1 MRCYDMAVVGAGPA
15 GCTAALYAARAG
27 LDVLVLERLGPG
39 GQMAQTQ
46 HIENYPGFPDGADG
60 AALAD
65 GMKAGAARA
74 GAIFLLA
81 DVRSAQL
88 TGRVKELQT
97 DGGPVLARTVVL
109 ATGAGPRRL
118 GLPQEDELPGVSYC
132 AACDGA
138 FFRGKDV
145 AVVGGG
151 NSAVSEALLLSR
163 LCRHVSL
170 VHRRSTFRASAAELA
185 ALEKQDNVTF
195 CRNSIVTELLGRER
209 LTGIRL
215 QNGRE
220 LEISGL
226 FVCIGRTPV
235 SALGGEQLR
244 RTPDGYYCADETT
257 RTGLPGVFAAG
268 DVREKQL
275 RQIVTAVS
283 DGAAAAQQAEHYLGK
298 MSRRAEI

>member
-1 MRCYDMAVVGAGPA
+1 M
-15 GCTAALYAARAG
+15 
-27 LDVLVLERLGPG
+27 
-39 GQMAQTQ
+39 
-46 HIENYPGFPDGADG
+46 
-60 AALAD
+60 
-65 GMKAGAARA
+65 
-74 GAIFLLA
+74 
-81 DVRSAQL
+81 
-88 TGRVKELQT
+88 
-97 DGGPVLARTVVL
+97 L

-283 DGAAAAQQAEHYLGK
+283 DGAAAAQRRR
-298 MSRRAEI
+298 SRRSIIWAKRPAGRKYSADPCRSSRRRARLRHRSACAYAARMPPGPWNRWPRPPARSPAYPHSA

>member
-1 MRCYDMAVVGAGPA
+1 M
-15 GCTAALYAARAG
+15 
-27 LDVLVLERLGPG
+27 
-39 GQMAQTQ
+39 
-46 HIENYPGFPDGADG
+46 
-60 AALAD
+60 
-65 GMKAGAARA
+65 
-74 GAIFLLA
+74 
-81 DVRSAQL
+81 
-88 TGRVKELQT
+88 
-97 DGGPVLARTVVL
+97 
-109 ATGAGPRRL
+109 
-118 GLPQEDELPGVSYC
+118 
-132 AACDGA
+132 
-138 FFRGKDV
+138 
-145 AVVGGG
+145 VGGG

-244 RTPDGYYCADETT
+244 RNAGRLLLRGRA
-257 RTGLPGVFAAG
+257 RHGTGLPAFLPRRMCGEKAAAP
-268 DVREKQL
+268 DLL
-275 RQIVTAVS
+275 RPSS
-283 DGAAAAQQAEHYLGK
+283 DGRAAAQQAEHYLGK
-298 MSRRAEI
+298 TSRRAEI